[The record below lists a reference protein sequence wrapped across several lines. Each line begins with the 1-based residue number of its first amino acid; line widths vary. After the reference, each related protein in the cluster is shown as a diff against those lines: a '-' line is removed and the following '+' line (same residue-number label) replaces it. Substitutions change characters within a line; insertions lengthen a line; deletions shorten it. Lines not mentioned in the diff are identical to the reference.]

1 MEQLG
6 HTDLT
11 DRLGNGA
18 MFSRLALTGLLIVG
32 LALIFGYGPH
42 MVADRPELPR
52 VESMTSVGNAG
63 PLDGMEFVGKLGPEG
78 KPKDVEDRF
87 VFSDGT
93 FVSKEC
99 ELRCDYPARAYFV
112 TEKEGATEFLSN
124 TKCPYKDAEITWHG
138 TVRGDQISGT
148 AIWTVRRWYWTVTK
162 TFEFEGQLN
171 DTPDKVAGGS

>member
-1 MEQLG
+1 MLIAVFII
-6 HTDLT
+6 
-11 DRLGNGA
+11 GA
-18 MFSRLALTGLLIVG
+18 AFIL
-32 LALIFGYGPH
+32 GYGPNIAAGKNKAH
-42 MVADRPELPR
+42 KIENMAP
-52 VESMTSVGNAG
+52 VGDKG

-99 ELRCDYPARAYFV
+99 ELRCDYPARAYFINKAGD
-112 TEKEGATEFLSN
+112 ETEFISN

-138 TVRGDQISGT
+138 TVQGNRISGT
-148 AIWTVRRWYWTVTK
+148 ATWTVRRWYWTVTN

-171 DTPDKVAGGS
+171 VQPNTIASGS